1 MAATPP
7 TTGIAART
15 VAPAAIPPPPAA
27 SAPPPSHAV
36 AAFVAAHP
44 VSVLIAVP
52 VEAVPNVVAIPI
64 AAACPPRTVAVP
76 VAIPAPLLILS
87 DVFIFFYFFDTAN
100 LDAFDEYFFRPL
112 PSVVYYIILILMLQR
127 YSIIANI
134 LFVSH
139 MVAHLSLSYVLQWYN
154 LSLKIFSSQTFITP
168 L

>member
-100 LDAFDEYFFRPL
+100 LDAFDEYFFSSATICCL
-112 PSVVYYIILILMLQR
+112 LYHFDFN
-127 YSIIANI
+127 A
-134 LFVSH
+134 
-139 MVAHLSLSYVLQWYN
+139 A
-154 LSLKIFSSQTFITP
+154 KIFHYSEYSFRITYGCSSFFIICTTVV
-168 L
+168 

>member
-87 DVFIFFYFFDTAN
+87 DVFIFFYFFDAAN
-100 LDAFDEYFFRPL
+100 LDTFDEYFFRPL

-134 LFVSH
+134 LFVSR
-139 MVAHLSLSYVLQWYN
+139 MVAHLSSSYVLQWYN
-154 LSLKIFSSQTFITP
+154 LSLKIFSSQTFIIP